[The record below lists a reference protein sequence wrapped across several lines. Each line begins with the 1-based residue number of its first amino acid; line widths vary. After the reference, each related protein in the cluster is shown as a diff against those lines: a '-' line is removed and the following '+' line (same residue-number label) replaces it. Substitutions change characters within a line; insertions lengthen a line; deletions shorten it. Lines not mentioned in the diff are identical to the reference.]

1 MKIQNQKKQSTK
13 FSIKNVAI
21 VFGEEHDNNTIDEV
35 INILLRVPFNKISIP
50 LNAFKGEMLDNVEEA
65 GKKKCITVGFITSL
79 NKETLT
85 FNVVVFNQYKEAFDN
100 FKEIVIQP
108 EFTMYND
115 KVTKITRLVATNFD
129 EDDDEVAESEN
140 VETTEAE

>member
-50 LNAFKGEMLDNVEEA
+50 LNAFKGEMLDKVEE
-65 GKKKCITVGFITSL
+65 GGQRKCITVGFITSL

-129 EDDDEVAESEN
+129 EDEGEVAESEN

>member
-50 LNAFKGEMLDNVEEA
+50 LNAFKGEMLDKVEE
-65 GKKKCITVGFITSL
+65 GGQRKCITVGFITSL

-129 EDDDEVAESEN
+129 EYEGEVAESEN

>member
-50 LNAFKGEMLDNVEEA
+50 LNAFKGEMLDKVEE
-65 GKKKCITVGFITSL
+65 GGQRKCITVGFITSL

-129 EDDDEVAESEN
+129 EDEGEGAESEN